1 MSIGTTEAVNRLH
14 EDLKEAFGTHAA
26 GGHPYLAALAIAC
39 GKGEQNVADYLER
52 IAESLERIADVL
64 EARQE
69 P

>member
-1 MSIGTTEAVNRLH
+1 MSIGTTQAVEQLRK
-14 EDLKEAFGTHAA
+14 DLKEAFGTHAA
-26 GGHPYLAALAIAC
+26 GGHSYLAALAIAC

-52 IAESLERIADVL
+52 IAESLERIAAVM